1 MVMKPGD
8 LITVRKPTVPWIV
21 GQPLPDTFVV
31 YPGELLLFIGPAA
44 FKYIKIL
51 HPIRGVRRISRHL
64 ATPVQP
70 EPGHGTMGPQGG

>member
-21 GQPLPDTFVV
+21 DQPLHDTFVID
-31 YPGELLLFIGPAA
+31 PGDLLLFIGPAA
-44 FKYIKIL
+44 FRYIKVL
-51 HPIRGVRRISRHL
+51 HPIYGVRRISRGL

-70 EPGHGTMGPQGG
+70 EPGHGIVAA

>member
-8 LITVRKPTVPWIV
+8 LITVRTPTSLWIDD
-21 GQPLPDTFVV
+21 QPLRDTFIV
-31 YPGELLLFIGPAA
+31 YPGEPLLLIGPAA
-44 FKYIKIL
+44 FKYIRVL
-51 HPIRGVRRISRHL
+51 HPIHGVRRIRRSC

>member
-21 GQPLPDTFVV
+21 DQPVHDTFVV
-31 YPGELLLFIGPAA
+31 YPGELLLFISPAA
-44 FKYIKIL
+44 FKYIKVL
-51 HPIRGVRRISRHL
+51 HPIYGVRRISRHL

-70 EPGHGTMGPQGG
+70 EPGHGIVAS